1 MTGVIFFLFTVILV
15 ISLLVSN
22 ITMVPQSWEYIIESF
37 GAYKT
42 VWGVGFHLKL
52 PFIERIAKRVSL
64 KEQIADFPPTSVIT
78 KDNVTVVVDS
88 VIFFQITDSK
98 LFTYGVSNPIQ
109 AIDQL
114 TGTTLRN
121 IFGSLEFDDVLTAR
135 DLINNQAREALDK
148 ATDPWGIKV
157 NRVELKQITP
167 PKDVQDAMEKQMKAE
182 RERREKILQAEGN
195 KQSSILNAEGEKQSA
210 LLRAEAEKQTAIMR
224 AEAEKQVI
232 MLKAEADAEAKLK
245 AADAEAESIRRI
257 REAEA
262 LSYERLAHVKMSPE
276 LLKVLSLE
284 TFEKVA
290 DGKATKLII
299 PSEMQSVASLLASAK
314 EVVESDSK
322 VLSSENYEDAK
333 LVKKDYTNMPVEFM

>member
-1 MTGVIFFLFTVILV
+1 MFIIPIILILV
-15 ISLLVSN
+15 LIFLVRN
-22 ITMVPQSWEYIIESF
+22 IQMVPQSWEYVIESM
-37 GAYKT
+37 GAYSKT
-42 VWGVGFHLKL
+42 WGVGIHFKV
-52 PFIERIAKRVSL
+52 PFMERVVKKVSL

-121 IFGSLEFDDVLTAR
+121 IFGSLEFDEVLTAR
-135 DLINNQAREALDK
+135 DVINSRARTALDE
-148 ATDPWGIKV
+148 ATDPWGIKI

-182 RERREKILQAEGN
+182 RTRREQILTAEGN
-195 KQSSILNAEGEKQSA
+195 KQSAILNAEGEKQSA
-210 LLRAEAEKQTAIMR
+210 LLKAEAEKQTAIMK

-232 MLKAEADAEAKLK
+232 VLKAEADAERRLK
-245 AADAEAESIRRI
+245 EADAEAEAIRRI

-262 LSYERLAHVKMSPE
+262 QAYERLADVKMSSE

-290 DGKATKLII
+290 DGKATKII
-299 PSEMQSVASLLASAK
+299 VPSDMQNVASLLASAK
-314 EVVESDSK
+314 EIVSPD
-322 VLSSENYEDAK
+322 ENDVKMDKAK
-333 LVKKDYTNMPVEFM
+333 LVKKEYSDIPVEFM